1 MHTQSCVHTF
11 PFKERII
18 INLQYY
24 YILFD
29 FTQSSDQNEHLTN
42 KTDKSPFISTSLSP
56 SKAQSTAKK
65 EKQKID
71 S

>member
-11 PFKERII
+11 SFKERIT

-42 KTDKSPFISTSLSP
+42 KTDKSPFISTSFSP
-56 SKAQSTAKK
+56 SKTQSTANT
-65 EKQKID
+65 EK
-71 S
+71 